1 MIGNKV
7 INEERR
13 LFRLHQ
19 YQILDTGTE
28 KAFEDL
34 AHLAAELCETP
45 LAAIS
50 LVDST
55 RQWFKARVGFSI
67 SETQR
72 EVSFCNHTIRQ
83 THLVEFKDVHKDDR
97 FRHFPFVVEAPNV
110 RFYAAMPLISSD
122 GEAVGSIC
130 VMDTKVRELNA
141 TQRYSLEKLGRQVIY
156 LLELRYQILALE
168 EAYEESQKA
177 LKAKAELLGFMSH
190 EFRTP
195 LSGMLGMVQC
205 LRQHSLGPEQQELVS
220 TIQFS
225 AESLLSITND
235 ILDNSKLNAHKLEL
249 EKVDF
254 NLEETLK
261 QMCSFF
267 SVGAR
272 QKGLYFQTAVY
283 EKIPLVKGDPL
294 RVRQVLTNLLGNAVK
309 FTDSGSV
316 KLEVSPVM
324 ETENYITLKFKVKD
338 TGIGITAEQ
347 QKIIFDEYR
356 QASTDISRKFGGT
369 GLGLSITKN
378 LLRLME
384 SEIQVKS
391 EPNHGSEFV
400 FTLSF
405 QKSRESVLLNNP
417 VHDITGANF
426 AGKKILLTED
436 NEVNELIALNFLKK
450 WGLEVEVAKNGKE
463 AVVLAEKKHFDLI
476 LMDLQ
481 MPEMDGFEATRKIR
495 SLGDYYKKVPVI
507 ALTASAVLEVKQ
519 KAFEAGVSD
528 FLMKPYNPD
537 KLYQVLKIELSRE
550 QGATEEQLQSRINI
564 ISGEDADFKKEL
576 TRLYLKSFR
585 EIQAELE
592 EGRLTKVK
600 NLRQLRHKHKSTF
613 QLLQLEDLMKTFTN
627 LQKQLEMPRK
637 DKKEIAKS
645 LDEISSLI
653 EHVVCDLEKLG

>member
-1 MIGNKV
+1 MMGNKV

-13 LFRLHQ
+13 LYRLHK
-19 YQILDTGTE
+19 YQILDTGSE
-28 KAFEDL
+28 KAFQDL
-34 AHLAAELCETP
+34 VNLAAELCQTP

-50 LVDST
+50 LVDRN
-55 RQWFKARVGFSI
+55 RQWFKARVGFSF

-72 EVSFCNHTIRQ
+72 ELSFCDHTIRQ
-83 THLVEFKDVHKDDR
+83 ANLLEIKDVRSDKR
-97 FRHFPFVVEAPNV
+97 FSHFPFVVEEPNV

-122 GEAVGSIC
+122 GEAIGSIC
-130 VMDTKVRELNA
+130 VMDTKVRELSEK
-141 TQRYSLEKLGRQVIY
+141 QRFALEKLGRQVIY
-156 LLELRYQILALE
+156 LLELRYQIRALE
-168 EAYEESQKA
+168 EAHEESQKA
-177 LKAKAELLGFMSH
+177 LKEKAEFLGVMSH

-195 LSGMLGMVQC
+195 LNGMLGVVHC
-205 LRQHSLGPEQQELVS
+205 LREGSLRPEQEELVS
-220 TIQFS
+220 TLEFS

-235 ILDNSKLNAHKLEL
+235 ILDNSKLNAQKLEL

-254 NLEETLK
+254 NLETSLK
-261 QMCSFF
+261 QICSFF

-272 QKGLYFQTAVY
+272 QKGLYFQTAIY

-309 FTDSGSV
+309 FTASGSV

-338 TGIGITAEQ
+338 TGIGIPSEQ
-347 QKIIFDEYR
+347 QEVIFEEYS
-356 QASTDISRKFGGT
+356 QASTDIGRKFGGT

-391 EPNHGSEFV
+391 ELNQGSEFV
-400 FTLSF
+400 FNLSF
-405 QKSRESVLLNNP
+405 QKSNKSVLVNNLVYEVP
-417 VHDITGANF
+417 EANF

-463 AVVLAEKKHFDLI
+463 AVELAGKNRFDLI

-481 MPEMDGFEATRKIR
+481 MPEMDGFEATRMIR
-495 SLGDYYKKVPVI
+495 SLNDYYKKVPVI

-519 KAFEAGVSD
+519 EAFEAGVSD
-528 FLMKPYNPD
+528 FLMKPYNPVR
-537 KLYQVLKIELSRE
+537 LCQVLNSELSRKE
-550 QGATEEQLQSRINI
+550 GATEELLKSRIHI
-564 ISGEDADFKKEL
+564 ISGEDTNFKKEL

-585 EIQAELE
+585 EIQEELK
-592 EGRLTKVK
+592 EGGLIRVK
-600 NLRQLRHKHKSTF
+600 NLRKLRHKHKSTF
-613 QLLQLEDLMKTFTN
+613 QLLQLEDLMNTFTN
-627 LQKQLEMPRK
+627 LQKQLEMRKK
-637 DKKEIAKS
+637 DKNAIAKS
-645 LDEISSLI
+645 LHEISSLI
-653 EHVVCDLEKLG
+653 EHVVSDLEKLD